1 MFFFYVSFWIG
12 FAYQK
17 LNWIYLFVWKWKVW
31 FKVLD
36 SQLDILLARHYF
48 AGLTSA
54 FLLTLT
60 LLWVESTKKMN
71 LEGITGLIWRWQT
84 VFGMIWMDFYLPT
97 LQGRNVAGNCWK
109 PQNSA
114 VGFVWWHGDLPTN
127 AVRAKIAV
135 TNFDSGKGTYVVD
148 HVFFRD
154 ISKIVPVA
162 ELRILFCNCTFFC
175 LFVWIYVFCHIFFY
189 SLCALIMFKH

>member
-1 MFFFYVSFWIG
+1 MHFLNFLLLFFFYVS

-97 LQGRNVAGNCWK
+97 LQGRNKWRETVGNLK
-109 PQNSA
+109 IRQL
-114 VGFVWWHGDLPTN
+114 VLFGDME
-127 AVRAKIAV
+127 
-135 TNFDSGKGTYVVD
+135 G
-148 HVFFRD
+148 
-154 ISKIVPVA
+154 
-162 ELRILFCNCTFFC
+162 LRRPSHKC
-175 LFVWIYVFCHIFFY
+175 
-189 SLCALIMFKH
+189 S